1 MALLEGLEAVELN
14 LIDFKKDNF
23 EFRLDAEYFLKSNLL
38 LQKKL
43 EKTGYKRIGEFS
55 YVTDGIHTSID
66 YSETSKINLI
76 SATSPRENFFDISR
90 KAYISKTA
98 HSNNPRTALKV
109 NDVIVST
116 VGTIG
121 NCAVVTKSILPAN
134 SDRHVGI
141 IRCKKN
147 FLPNYISTFLL
158 SKYGRFQTW
167 RESTGNVQLNL
178 FIYRIRTLKIANLT
192 MFFQIKISNIVELA
206 HTKREHSFQ
215 IYDQAESILLET
227 LGLKNFQPSRENINI
242 KNFKDSFLSSGRLDA
257 EYYQVKYEE
266 ITDKILKYHK
276 GTSSIANEF
285 THKRVFINRLKKKY
299 NYIEIGDINVSDGSY
314 SYNEVFVED
323 LPANGK
329 MKLQHGNILVSKVRP
344 YRGAVTIIRENISDL
359 VGSAAF
365 TILSEKT
372 EYKKEVLQ
380 VLLRTEYFKEL
391 MMKFNVGT
399 SYPVIKDED
408 ILNSRDLKKHQY
420 LCFGPGCQ
428 QDQGLSN

>member
-1 MALLEGLEAVELN
+1 M
-14 LIDFKKDNF
+14 
-23 EFRLDAEYFLKSNLL
+23 
-38 LQKKL
+38 
-43 EKTGYKRIGEFS
+43 
-55 YVTDGIHTSID
+55 
-66 YSETSKINLI
+66 
-76 SATSPRENFFDISR
+76 
-90 KAYISKTA
+90 
-98 HSNNPRTALKV
+98 
-109 NDVIVST
+109 
-116 VGTIG
+116 
-121 NCAVVTKSILPAN
+121 
-134 SDRHVGI
+134 
-141 IRCKKN
+141 
-147 FLPNYISTFLL
+147 
-158 SKYGRFQTW
+158 
-167 RESTGNVQLNL
+167 
-178 FIYRIRTLKIANLT
+178 
-192 MFFQIKISNIVELA
+192 
-206 HTKREHSFQ
+206 
-215 IYDQAESILLET
+215 
-227 LGLKNFQPSRENINI
+227 
-242 KNFKDSFLSSGRLDA
+242 DA

-299 NYIEIGDINVSDGSY
+299 NYIEIGEINVSDGSY

-408 ILNSRDLKKHQY
+408 ILNLPLPLIVPEVQDKIVNIVEDSFRLKTQSEHLLEVAKRAVEVAIEEGERKGVEFIEKKQ
-420 LCFGPGCQ
+420 
-428 QDQGLSN
+428 N